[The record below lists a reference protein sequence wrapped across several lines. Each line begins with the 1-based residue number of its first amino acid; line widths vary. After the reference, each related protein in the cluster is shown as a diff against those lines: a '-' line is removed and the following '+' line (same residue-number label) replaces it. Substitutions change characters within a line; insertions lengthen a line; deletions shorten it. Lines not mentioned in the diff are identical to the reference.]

1 MLPNRRNRNSW
12 LVAYAWV
19 CLGMCGAALGA
30 DRVTVVLGNGD
41 RLTGIVQ
48 AETADAVTLETL
60 LGPIKIP
67 LTQIKRRETAANPLP
82 GPGVTGGAIVSTNLT
97 PAAPVT
103 NRAPVMATTN
113 TATLPKGLEQGGHA
127 GTNSLQPGW
136 HLLSQ
141 PWMKPL
147 LTNWHGNIQL
157 GMDLGFGTSERRS
170 FYGNATANHTWDRVR
185 NLLEYHVAYGIVNQL
200 ESANKMDGS
209 IKTDVDLG
217 PKRRVYVYGHLGAGY
232 DHIRHLDLTF
242 DTGPGVGYKFIDKAK
257 LKLAGEIGAQYQKLN
272 YDNGPGK
279 SFFSA
284 RVGENLTW
292 KAWDIVTFTQRLSYL
307 PSVSDPEDYRIRFDL
322 TASYPLFKKI
332 TINLNIIDQYESRPT
347 VSVHNNDL
355 EIQSTIGVTF

>member
-1 MLPNRRNRNSW
+1 M
-12 LVAYAWV
+12 
-19 CLGMCGAALGA
+19 LGA
-30 DRVTVVLGNGD
+30 DRITLVLGNGD
-41 RLTGIVQ
+41 RLTGTVQ
-48 AETADAVTLETL
+48 AETPESVTLETL
-60 LGPIKIP
+60 LGPIKVPIS
-67 LTQIKRRETAANPLP
+67 QITRREAPSSLLP
-82 GPGVTGGAIVSTNLT
+82 GPGTGGTSPGGTNL
-97 PAAPVT
+97 PPSAFGT
-103 NRAPVMATTN
+103 NRVSGVASTN
-113 TATLPKGLEQGGHA
+113 TATLKSGVGQGPNLGPDR
-127 GTNSLQPGW
+127 LQPGW

-209 IKTDVDLG
+209 VKTDVDLG
-217 PKRRVYVYGHLGAGY
+217 PKRRVYVYEHLGAGY

-242 DTGPGVGYKFIDKAK
+242 DTGPGVGYKFIDKPK
-257 LKLAGEIGAQYQKLN
+257 FKLAGEIGAQYQKLN
-272 YDNGPGK
+272 YDNAPGK
-279 SFFSA
+279 SFFSG

-292 KAWDIVTFTQRLSYL
+292 KAWDKVTFTQRLSYL

-322 TASYPLFKKI
+322 TAAYPLFKKI
-332 TINLNIIDQYESRPT
+332 TISLNIIDQYESRPT